1 MKISSFPFCFR
12 KDGRCRDAPYAAL
25 AVLVMVVRVMVV
37 AMTVVLNGC
46 SLDAGE
52 RTVPLPAAQQER
64 PQ

>member
-37 AMTVVLNGC
+37 RVMVVAMTVVLNGC

-52 RTVPLPAAQQER
+52 RTVK
-64 PQ
+64 